1 MEDNFLSAI
10 FGESE
15 FRPVKK
21 NGITIPHYFV
31 SKDGRILSTKTK
43 KHKILE
49 PKYTQTMEGYKKPH
63 LIGMRVDKREVP
75 ELFADYDYGAN
86 YTDTDHWKKK
96 KVKRTNK
103 NVRSVQMQY
112 HRVVMEAWKPI
123 DEYPPDRLKDCW
135 NIIPPEAKQFIKECV
150 IIDHEDSDTRNNH
163 VDNLR
168 WCTHLE
174 NQHDRKG
181 GKGHRRKK
189 YQKRGHDPRY

>member
-63 LIGMRVDKREVP
+63 LIGMRVDKREVAA
-75 ELFADYDYGAN
+75 LFADYDYGAN

-112 HRVVMEAWKPI
+112 HRVVMEAWRPI

-174 NQHDRKG
+174 NQHDRKLSLI
-181 GKGHRRKK
+181 HI
-189 YQKRGHDPRY
+189 